1 MVTVGILAAQGDF
14 AAHQAALS
22 RLGVRPRLVRKPG
35 DFSGIDALVLPGG
48 ESTAMLHAID
58 RDGLAGPLGT
68 HLHARRA
75 TFATCAGAILLARR
89 VTGPSQRSFEAL
101 DIDVERNSY
110 GSQID
115 SFGAIVDDGGRFPR
129 LEAIFIRAPRI
140 LRVGKPVEVLARVQ
154 GDPVLV
160 REGLCW
166 AATFHPELG
175 RDDRVLVAWLEGFVA
190 SGSLHVPRIG
200 PRAEILPTV
209 RDQHGPVHVPR
220 PG

>member
-1 MVTVGILAAQGDF
+1 MKSGQKTKSRRAA
-14 AAHQAALS
+14 AARVPLS
-22 RLGVRPRLVRKPG
+22 RERIVAE
-35 DFSGIDALVLPGG
+35 ALVQ
-48 ESTAMLHAID
+48 ID
-58 RDGLAGPLGT
+58 RDGLAGPLAA
-68 HLHARRA
+68 HLDAGGA

-115 SFGAIVDDGGRFPR
+115 SFSAIVDDGSYFPR

-140 LRVGKPVEVLARVQ
+140 VRVGKRVEVLARVDR
-154 GDPVLV
+154 DPVLV
-160 REGLCW
+160 REGRCW

-175 RDDRVLVAWLEGFVA
+175 RDDRILVAWLEGFA
-190 SGSLHVPRIG
+190 GSGSLHVPRIG
-200 PRAEILPTV
+200 PRAEVLPTV
-209 RDQHGPVHVPR
+209 GDQHGTVHVPR